1 MQTAFLIQ
9 ESGYL
14 SKKFHG
20 IFLDNKLSVLI
31 EHIHHFTDNL
41 SFAAVQL
48 TPLADKLPLFIRKA
62 HFVIGV
68 KKLRQR
74 HTHAFT
80 NGFEGSNRRFSV
92 SFEHV
97 ADGAP
102 RDIRFLGYAVNC
114 PFPFTSDGIIASFCK
129 IENLSNG
136 LFNMG

>member
-20 IFLDNKLSVLI
+20 VLLINILSVLI
-31 EHIHHFTDNL
+31 EHIHHFADDL

-48 TPLADKLPLFIRKA
+48 TPLADKLPLFIREA
-62 HFVIGV
+62 HFVICV

-80 NGFEGSNRRFSV
+80 NGFQGANGWFCV
-92 SFEHV
+92 PLEHI
-97 ADGAP
+97 ADCAP
-102 RDIRFLGYAVNC
+102 RNIGFLRYPVNC
-114 PFPFTSDGIIASFCK
+114 PLPLIHKLLKPFFHVHPITS
-129 IENLSNG
+129 
-136 LFNMG
+136 